1 MNILIHKKSIQTNR
15 KRTKTLIDK
24 WQKIKRYFTEEKAQ
38 TANKHLG
45 KYSTSLIT
53 KEVQNKIYPLSD

>member
-1 MNILIHKKSIQTNR
+1 MQTNR
-15 KRTKTLIDK
+15 KRTETPTGK
-24 WQKIKRYFTEEKAQ
+24 WQKTKRHFIEGKAQ

-53 KEVQNKIYPLSD
+53 KEAQNNITSPLYLIRQ